1 MRKLF
6 FCALLFMSSSALYA
20 QKALFDSVF
29 TLVKEKSIFAANVN
43 WDTITPKVY
52 AQFNAAPADS
62 ISSIFPA
69 FALLMQEMKDVHSGM
84 SYKGKGYGN
93 PDTYALVRSKVTKEM
108 KEAYQKGY
116 GDLHTAILDGGYGY
130 IAVPEALI
138 QHTEDMQQVFKEI
151 TLLAQRLS
159 DSLYK
164 LQNMHPK
171 GIIIDLRL
179 NTGGSTPAII
189 GGLASLFQDGMCFS
203 FVKGD
208 KSRENIVFKKG
219 NLFYDTTQITR
230 MNLGKVPKG
239 KVKVAVLISGFT
251 TSAGEHTAIALKS
264 LPNTRFFGSPTRGQI
279 TGNETIFL
287 RKDLVISLS
296 TAWAEDGIGRR
307 YMTDVVPDETIG
319 EGADFEQLNNDKSV
333 QAAIKWL
340 AAKK

>member
-1 MRKLF
+1 MRKLLSF
-6 FCALLFMSSSALYA
+6 ALLLMISTVAHA
-20 QKALFDSVF
+20 QKVLFDSLF
-29 TLVKEKSIFAANVN
+29 TLVKEKSIFTHTVN

-52 AQFNAAPADS
+52 ARFNAAPADS
-62 ISSIFPA
+62 IESIFPA

-93 PDTYALVRSKVTKEM
+93 PDTYALVKSKVTKEM
-108 KEAYQKGY
+108 KEAYKKGY

-130 IAVPEALI
+130 IAVPEAII
-138 QHTEDMQQVFKEI
+138 QQTEDMQQAFKDI
-151 TLLAQRLS
+151 TVLAQRLS
-159 DSLYK
+159 DSLCK
-164 LQNMHPK
+164 LQNQRLK
-171 GIIIDLRL
+171 GIVIDLRL

-189 GGLASLFQDGMCFS
+189 GGLASLFQDGTCFS
-203 FVKGD
+203 FAKGD
-208 KSRENIVFKKG
+208 KSKEEIRFEKG

-239 KVKVAVLISGFT
+239 KVKIAVLISGFT

-296 TAWAEDGIGRR
+296 TAWAEDGLGRK
-307 YMTDVVPDETIG
+307 YMTEVTPDEVIG

-333 QAAIKWL
+333 QAAIRWFGT
-340 AAKK
+340 KK